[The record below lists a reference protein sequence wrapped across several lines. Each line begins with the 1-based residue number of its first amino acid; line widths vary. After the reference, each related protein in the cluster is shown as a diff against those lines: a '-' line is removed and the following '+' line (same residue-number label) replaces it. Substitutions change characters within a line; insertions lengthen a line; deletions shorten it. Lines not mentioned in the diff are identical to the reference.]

1 MFFVMHISS
10 YAHRIIPQDDNGD
23 DVQQARIYHEKLD
36 FSFIFIKQEV
46 RFHPVLHHNDENTFL
61 FPPFPAGK

>member
-23 DVQQARIYHEKLD
+23 DVQRYFHT
-36 FSFIFIKQEV
+36 FSISNATNV
-46 RFHPVLHHNDENTFL
+46 NDL
-61 FPPFPAGK
+61 F